1 MSRIM
6 SCSNGTPA
14 ILFRPSVL
22 QRLPWSFSRF
32 KETGEYGSVGN
43 IKVAY
48 VLDYTGYGVHEDGL
62 KAGKSAA
69 QGLLGQKSSLL
80 VNPKQM
86 VPSWTEAGARLVVTR
101 FLKQYVTIGKM
112 TILEEGGTIFSFGE
126 VDKKCL
132 VKTVLRVHDPL
143 FYWKVATEADLG
155 MADAYLNG
163 YFSFVDKREGLLNL
177 FLILIANRDAQ
188 KSSNSAASKRGW
200 WTPMLL
206 TAGIASAKYFLR
218 HISRKNIVTQT
229 RRNISQHYDLS
240 NDLFS
245 LFLDPSM
252 TYSCAVF
259 KVEDESLE
267 VAQQR
272 KVNLLI
278 KKAKVERN
286 HHVLEIG
293 SGWGSLAMQVMK
305 QTGCKYTLSEE
316 QLKYA
321 EIKVKEAGLEDRI
334 TFLLC
339 DYRQIPSRSKYDRI
353 ISCEM
358 IEGVGHEFMDDFFG
372 CCESLLA
379 PDGLFVL
386 QFISIPEE
394 RYEEYRRSSDFI
406 KEYIFPGGCLPS
418 LARITSAMSAASRL
432 CIEQVENIGYHY
444 YSTLIRWRDNFM
456 AKKDAILALGFDD
469 KFIRVWEYYFIY
481 CAAGFKSRTLGTYQ
495 IVFSRPG
502 NDKLAY
508 ADNPYASLP
517 AA

>member
-1 MSRIM
+1 GDIRHVAVSEHTALRWRQVRVGQPEWPLGPPSAEEQCPPPCLLAHDPSCRAQMEHRP
-6 SCSNGTPA
+6 SCSICRGCKGFVGASADPRKQGNM
-14 ILFRPSVL
+14 VL
-22 QRLPWSFSRF
+22 W
-32 KETGEYGSVGN
+32 
-43 IKVAY
+43 
-48 VLDYTGYGVHEDGL
+48 GYGFHEDGL

-69 QGLLGQKSSLL
+69 QSLLGQKSSLL
-80 VNPKQM
+80 LNPKQM
-86 VPSWTEAGARLVVTR
+86 VPSWTETGARLLVTR
-101 FLKQYVTIGKM
+101 FLNQYVTIGNM
-112 TILEEGGTIFSFGE
+112 TILEEGGTMFSFGE

-132 VKTVLRVHDPL
+132 VKTVLRV
-143 FYWKVATEADLG
+143 ATEADLG
-155 MADAYLNG
+155 MADAYING

-177 FLILIANRDAQ
+177 FL
-188 KSSNSAASKRGW
+188 
-200 WTPMLL
+200 
-206 TAGIASAKYFLR
+206 
-218 HISRKNIVTQT
+218 
-229 RRNISQHYDLS
+229 S
-240 NDLFS
+240 NDFFS
-245 LFLDPSM
+245 IFLDPSM

-293 SGWGSLAMQVMK
+293 SGWGSLAMEVVK
-305 QTGCKYTLSEE
+305 QTGCKYTGITLSEE

-321 EIKVKEAGLEDRI
+321 QMKVKEAGLEDRI

-339 DYRQIPSRSKYDRI
+339 DYRQIPSRCKYDRI

-418 LARITSAMSAASRL
+418 LARITSAMSTASRL
-432 CIEQVENIGYHY
+432 
-444 YSTLIRWRDNFM
+444 W
-456 AKKDAILALGFDD
+456 
-469 KFIRVWEYYFIY
+469 
-481 CAAGFKSRTLGTYQ
+481 
-495 IVFSRPG
+495 
-502 NDKLAY
+502 
-508 ADNPYASLP
+508 YASSRLRTSGTITTRR
-517 AA
+517 